1 MSFYVPSEEEREIF
15 ERHIEKEGLRSD
27 REIQEAWHDFC
38 DELEDYH
45 FRSRRTRITILESG
59 GRGEKFRN

>member
-15 ERHIEKEGLRSD
+15 ERYIEKEGLRSD

-45 FRSRRTRITILESG
+45 FRSRRSR
-59 GRGEKFRN
+59 